1 MGPQAMNLNAGD
13 VYYANL
19 DPARGAEQKGTRP
32 VIIIS
37 VVSMGPRAIA
47 VPMTTTMRGWS
58 TRIGVKLHG
67 ITAEAMCEQ
76 VRTIDIARLSE
87 DLYGRI
93 DPSTLHAI
101 QQTVARLIGVYF

>member
-1 MGPQAMNLNAGD
+1 MSLAAGD

-19 DPARGAEQKGTRP
+19 DPTRGTEQKGTRP

-47 VPMTTTMRGWS
+47 VPMTTTLRGWP
-58 TRIGVKLHG
+58 TRISVNLHG
-67 ITAEAMCEQ
+67 IQAEAMCDQ
-76 VRTIDIARLSE
+76 VRSIDAARLSE

-93 DPSTLHAI
+93 APSTLHKI
-101 QQTVARLIGVYF
+101 QQTVARLIGVYA